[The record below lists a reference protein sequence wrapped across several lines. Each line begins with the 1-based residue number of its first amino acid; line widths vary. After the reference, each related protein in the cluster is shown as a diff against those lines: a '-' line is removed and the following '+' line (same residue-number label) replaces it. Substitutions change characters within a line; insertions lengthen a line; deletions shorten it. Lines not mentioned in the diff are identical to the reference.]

1 MRATGIVRRIDDLG
15 RVVIP
20 KELRRTMK
28 IRNGE
33 PLEIYLD
40 RDGEVILKKYSPIND
55 LGKFAQGYADSLHE
69 VLGHVVCVTDM
80 DEIIAVSGWS
90 KKELLKKS
98 ISDKLGQ
105 TINTKQTT
113 TLEEEHN
120 LADDERVGFKRS
132 IVAPIIL
139 DQGVIGS
146 VIITSKNDSPLGEL
160 ELKLAETAASF
171 LAKQMME

>member
-20 KELRRTMK
+20 KELRRTMR

-55 LGKFAQGYADSLHE
+55 LGQFAQGYADSLHE
-69 VLGHVVCVTDM
+69 VLDHVVCVTDL

-90 KKELLKKS
+90 KKDLLKKS

-113 TLEEEHN
+113 TLEEEHS
-120 LADDERVGFKRS
+120 LADDDRVGFKRS
-132 IVAPIIL
+132 IVSPIIS

-146 VIITSKNDSPLGEL
+146 VIITSKNDSQLGEL

>member
-20 KELRRTMK
+20 KELRRTMR

-40 RDGEVILKKYSPIND
+40 RNGEVILKKYSPIND
-55 LGKFAQGYADSLHE
+55 LGQFAQGYADSLHE

-90 KKELLKKS
+90 KKELLRKN
-98 ISDKLGQ
+98 ISEKLGQ
-105 TINTKQTT
+105 AINTKQTT
-113 TLEEEHN
+113 MLEEEHN
-120 LADDERVGFKRS
+120 LTDDERVSFKSS
-132 IVAPIIL
+132 IVSPIIS

-146 VIITSKNDSPLGEL
+146 IIITSKDKARLGGL
-160 ELKLAETAASF
+160 ESKLAETAASF
-171 LAKQMME
+171 LSKQMME